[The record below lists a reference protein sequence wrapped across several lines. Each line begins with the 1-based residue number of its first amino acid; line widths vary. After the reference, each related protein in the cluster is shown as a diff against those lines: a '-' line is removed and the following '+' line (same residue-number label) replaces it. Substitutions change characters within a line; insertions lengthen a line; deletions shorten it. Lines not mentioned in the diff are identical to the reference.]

1 MPMANLLRPYIRG
14 QEAPILRGKD
24 GRPPITFM
32 TRVIRQKNGIDTLY
46 TLRTSSGSG
55 DAVLTNEKLLRV
67 ASRRREVQISGQNP
81 FRG

>member
-1 MPMANLLRPYIRG
+1 MTYV
-14 QEAPILRGKD
+14 
-24 GRPPITFM
+24 FM
-32 TRVIRQKNGIDTLY
+32 TRVICQKNGIDTLY